1 VASVMLGM
9 PQMGQMPQ
17 AGNEPAAKPEG
28 ETKKEEKKE
37 EKKEDKM
44 PKPLDLLK
52 GILGR

>member
-1 VASVMLGM
+1 M
-9 PQMGQMPQ
+9 PQMGQMPP
-17 AGNEPAAKPEG
+17 AGTEPAPKPQP
-28 ETKKEEKKE
+28 E

>member
-1 VASVMLGM
+1 MER
-9 PQMGQMPQ
+9 PP
-17 AGNEPAAKPEG
+17 AGKPGEGPAPKA
-28 ETKKEEKKE
+28 E